1 MASQNGSGGDDDR
14 EELTVEEDVYQ
25 VISATSVQE
34 LNNNMYV
41 HMSNALTGANIV
53 DKVNKE
59 KQKKNRRGGE
69 NEEEKKQS
77 QVKTGLLNL

>member
-1 MASQNGSGGDDDR
+1 MTNQSGKDGDDDR

-25 VISATSVQE
+25 VVSATSIQE

-59 KQKKNRRGGE
+59 KQKKNRRGAE

-77 QVKTGLLNL
+77 QAKTGLLNL